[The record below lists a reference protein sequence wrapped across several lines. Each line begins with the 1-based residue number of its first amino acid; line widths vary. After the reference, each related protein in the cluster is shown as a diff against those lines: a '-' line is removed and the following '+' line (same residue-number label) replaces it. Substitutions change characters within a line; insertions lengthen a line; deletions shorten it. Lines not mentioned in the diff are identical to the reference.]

1 MNTRLS
7 VSGQLSAYCMTQLY
21 VSTSAHPPIFCPNTL
36 FRPFE
41 RFLEPAIYMIQL
53 EEYIQKARELV
64 EEKAR
69 KLAKKKREASSCGS
83 AAGVGGIGAVA
94 GAGRIVVACG
104 GGSMEGWEHVQSIGI
119 AIGIR
124 T

>member
-1 MNTRLS
+1 M
-7 VSGQLSAYCMTQLY
+7 
-21 VSTSAHPPIFCPNTL
+21 FCPNTL

-41 RFLEPAIYMIQL
+41 RFLEPAIYMIHR

-64 EEKAR
+64 EEKAARRLPKKTR
-69 KLAKKKREASSCGS
+69 KASSCGS
-83 AAGVGGIGAVA
+83 AAGAGVGGIGAVA
-94 GAGRIVVACG
+94 GAGRIVVAHG
-104 GGSMEGWEHVQSIGI
+104 SGSMEGWEQVQSIGI